1 MKNFCILSDALDC
14 VESRLGE
21 DLSPQQVAEECHC
34 SLSSLQKLF
43 RYVFHISVADYISRR
58 RMTCCARELITT
70 GKSILDIAMD
80 YGYHSPEVFTRAFAR
95 VWGTTP
101 AAFRKN
107 RRFSGLFPKFEI
119 SEYNLGGS
127 DMKEIHRKYEI
138 TELYDYLNKRRGT
151 YILAFDIKNLI
162 PINDISVKAGDLAIL
177 EALRRIEE
185 AAGEDM
191 LLIRVGG
198 DEFALA
204 TGLKDEK
211 AVDALAQKVTAQNGC
226 PIEWEGK
233 QIPLSLYAAKAVIPD
248 RSIRYSE
255 LFPEIYQALLDKK
268 QSAQGE

>member
-1 MKNFCILSDALDC
+1 MFFPCYTVTTITLLHFTGEAGKEAGVKNFCILSDALDC

-107 RRFSGLFPKFEI
+107 RRFSGLFPKFDM
-119 SEYNLGGS
+119 SEYDLGG
-127 DMKEIHRKYEI
+127 
-138 TELYDYLNKRRGT
+138 
-151 YILAFDIKNLI
+151 
-162 PINDISVKAGDLAIL
+162 ISVKTSFTSRAGP
-177 EALRRIEE
+177 E
-185 AAGEDM
+185 
-191 LLIRVGG
+191 
-198 DEFALA
+198 
-204 TGLKDEK
+204 LK
-211 AVDALAQKVTAQNGC
+211 GRH
-226 PIEWEGK
+226 GK
-233 QIPLSLYAAKAVIPD
+233 QASSRQIL
-248 RSIRYSE
+248 
-255 LFPEIYQALLDKK
+255 
-268 QSAQGE
+268 